1 MPAVRCCCV
10 PQEVGD
16 AGPSRRIKGQTRGVE
31 TSRSRTHACSNFVIQ
46 EPELTG
52 ASNASTPTRVNQIV
66 RRGSTNP
73 LRRLRQRVVP
83 LQRIQARNSV
93 LHSRLFQVTGICA
106 TQCRPCPRRS
116 NTTTRLHT
124 LHTTQTFGF
133 CALSAQQT
141 GRRVGAT
148 TERTVGRRSN
158 SLVEYLPPGTSHRTL
173 WLAQPHVVRCF
184 YA

>member
-16 AGPSRRIKGQTRGVE
+16 AGPSRRIKGQNRGVE

-93 LHSRLFQVTGICA
+93 PPNADRVLGDQTRPRGCTRCTRLRRLVFARSQRSRLVGESAQPRNELWAEEAIRLSSTSLPALVTGHYG
-106 TQCRPCPRRS
+106 S
-116 NTTTRLHT
+116 
-124 LHTTQTFGF
+124 
-133 CALSAQQT
+133 LS
-141 GRRVGAT
+141 
-148 TERTVGRRSN
+148 
-158 SLVEYLPPGTSHRTL
+158 LM
-173 WLAQPHVVRCF
+173 
-184 YA
+184 